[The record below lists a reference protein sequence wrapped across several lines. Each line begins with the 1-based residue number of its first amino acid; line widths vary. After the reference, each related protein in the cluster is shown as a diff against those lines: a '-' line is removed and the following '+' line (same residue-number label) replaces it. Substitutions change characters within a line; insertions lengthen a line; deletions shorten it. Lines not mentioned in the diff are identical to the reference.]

1 MSLMTLE
8 PGPERIFTVNPVAK
22 IAGLAVLTVGLLL
35 TLDWL
40 SATVAVVGELA
51 LFWAAGLRSRRLW
64 RRTLTVWLAAP
75 LAGLTMSLYGRASG
89 ASYLEL
95 GFVHVTQGSMM
106 IGLATMLRLV
116 AIALPAVVLFA
127 TIDPTDLADG
137 LAQRLRLPSRF
148 VLGGLAGLR
157 LVGLF
162 QQDWRS
168 LELAR
173 RARGVADTGRL
184 RRLLG
189 QALALL
195 VLAVR
200 RGTKLATAMEARGFD
215 GPTPRS
221 WARPSPCG
229 AAEAVTIACGTGLA
243 ALSLAAALLA
253 GTWSFVLR

>member
-1 MSLMTLE
+1 MSLLTFE
-8 PGPERIFTVNPVAK
+8 PGPQRIFTVNPVAK
-22 IAGLAVLTVGLLL
+22 IAGLAVLTVCLLL
-35 TLDWL
+35 SLDWL
-40 SATVAVVGELA
+40 SAAVAVAGELV
-51 LFWAAGLRSRRLW
+51 LFWAAGLRSSGLW
-64 RRTLTVWLAAP
+64 RRTVTVWLAAP
-75 LAGLTMSLYGRASG
+75 LAGVTMALYGRASG

-95 GFVHVTQGSMM
+95 GFVHVTQGSLA

-137 LAQRLRLPSRF
+137 LAQRLGLPSRF

-162 QQDWRS
+162 VSDWRS

-173 RARGVADTGRL
+173 RARGVADSGRL
-184 RRLLG
+184 RRLVG

-200 RGTKLATAMEARGFD
+200 RGTRLSTAMEARGFD
-215 GPTPRS
+215 GPTPRT
-221 WARPSPCG
+221 WARPSPFGPAEWLTVGCG
-229 AAEAVTIACGTGLA
+229 VALA
-243 ALSLAAALLA
+243 ALSLAAALSG